1 VNLARRSRAETL
13 ILVGLIDTACLP
25 AGIFATY
32 NNLPG
37 GKRIV
42 VYPHKPHNGL
52 PEEDRWIG
60 DISAL
65 QDQFIRRHFAR

>member
-1 VNLARRSRAETL
+1 LATRSRAETL
-13 ILVGLIDTACLP
+13 IFVGLADTTCSAP
-25 AGIFATY
+25 GVFAAY

-52 PEEDRWIG
+52 PKEDTWIG
-60 DISAL
+60 NIATI
-65 QDQFIRRHFAR
+65 QDQFIRCHIGN